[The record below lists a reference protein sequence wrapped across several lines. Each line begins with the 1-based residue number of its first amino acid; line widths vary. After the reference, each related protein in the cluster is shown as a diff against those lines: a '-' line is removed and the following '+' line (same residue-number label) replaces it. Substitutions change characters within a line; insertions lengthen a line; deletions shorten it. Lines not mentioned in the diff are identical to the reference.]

1 MVVVDQLLVVVAV
14 QLLVEEG
21 ALQVMAVIPS
31 SMR

>member
-1 MVVVDQLLVVVAV
+1 MVQQGARPAVVAV